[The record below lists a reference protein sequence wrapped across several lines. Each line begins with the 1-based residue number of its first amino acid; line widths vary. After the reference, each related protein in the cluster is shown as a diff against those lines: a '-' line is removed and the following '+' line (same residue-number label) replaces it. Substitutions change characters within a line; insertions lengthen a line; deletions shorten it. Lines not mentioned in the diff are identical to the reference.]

1 MSSADNSIPLAA
13 SRVPPT
19 YAYNLLYIPQT
30 LFVALV
36 PIVAHLMTTE
46 LAKTIYS
53 LFSLPDV
60 VLKVCFEEKSGKF
73 EIINPRDFYW

>member
-30 LFVALV
+30 LFVAWV
-36 PIVAHLMTTE
+36 PAVAPLMTSE
-46 LAKTIYS
+46 LAKTICS
-53 LFSLPDV
+53 LFSIPD
-60 VLKVCFEEKSGKF
+60 LCFESLF
-73 EIINPRDFYW
+73 